1 MATGEDVEVKFHA
14 SIDRVIRGNKLSAH
28 RNCRPGRDLFLRSRP
43 FQNGRYPT
51 FDCSR
56 GISDG
61 TRCRACSASLRRG
74 QVHAPRARRS
84 RMALHRGINALY
96 DELPGRFL

>member
-43 FQNGRYPT
+43 FQNGRY
-51 FDCSR
+51 
-56 GISDG
+56 
-61 TRCRACSASLRRG
+61 ASLRRLRIDG
-74 QVHAPRARRS
+74 YR
-84 RMALHRGINALY
+84 HRGPCGHFEMPITAASRSTPCRY
-96 DELPGRFL
+96 PGRRTGNR